1 LTYRSPNRLRD
12 GTNRAVAVTVAAP
25 SGPTEVAAAYNPGG
39 VIPEVEPRSTW
50 RLFGLIFAVLAFLLV
65 LPGTIGKA
73 GALVSGRGLVP
84 TRSKASGKGK
94 PRLGTDKAK
103 SAKGR
108 IRLTGEPR
116 PPGKRNR

>member
-1 LTYRSPNRLRD
+1 
-12 GTNRAVAVTVAAP
+12 
-25 SGPTEVAAAYNPGG
+25 VAAAYNPGG
-39 VIPEVEPRSTW
+39 VIPEVAPRSTW

-65 LPGTIGKA
+65 LPGIIGKV
-73 GALVSGRGLVP
+73 GVLIPGRGQVP
-84 TRSKASGKGK
+84 GRSRASGKGK
-94 PRLGTDKAK
+94 PRVGTGKAK